1 MHNTR
6 IYSYFCSTDE
16 PVVARIEFLDD
27 GGSGF
32 EKVGKDV
39 FLREGTSVVGEG

>member
-6 IYSYFCSTDE
+6 IHSYFCSTDE

-27 GGSGF
+27 GGGGF
-32 EKVGKDV
+32 EKAGEDV
-39 FLREGTSVVGEG
+39 FLGEGAGVVGEG